1 VADFATRAQVAVD
14 VGFRTRVGIALTR
27 VALRQSDETQP
38 TPLWTRKRVQ
48 LAEAVLRDPQAMANR
63 FALVVASQDVP
74 LTATDDELETFVRQ
88 AWDAVAGVGVED
100 KT

>member
-1 VADFATRAQVAVD
+1 MADFAARAQVATD
-14 VGFRTRVGIALTR
+14 TQFRARVGIALTR
-27 VALRQSDETQP
+27 VALQVTGEAQP
-38 TPLWTRKRVQ
+38 KPTWTRKRVS

-74 LTATDDELETFVRQ
+74 LTATDTEIEEHVRQ
-88 AWDAVAGVGVED
+88 AWDAIAGVGLED